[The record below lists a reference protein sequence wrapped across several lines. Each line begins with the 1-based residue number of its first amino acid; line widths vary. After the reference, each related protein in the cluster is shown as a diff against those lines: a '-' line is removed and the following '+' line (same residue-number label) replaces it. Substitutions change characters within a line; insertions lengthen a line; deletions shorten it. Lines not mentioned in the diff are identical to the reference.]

1 MGGYKMI
8 TTDITV
14 RFRDVDS
21 MGHVNNAVFFTYFEE
36 GRKEFIGS
44 LFKIVEPGD
53 YSFILASI
61 SCDFLRPVKLG
72 NSITLQLWVGD
83 IGEKRFNLE
92 YRLVDTGD
100 ESIVYAKGRSVQ
112 VFFDYEKNKTVTIP
126 KYFLEKIS
134 DLRKRS

>member
-8 TTDITV
+8 NTDITV
-14 RFRDVDS
+14 RFRDIDS

-36 GRKEFIGS
+36 GRKEFVGS
-44 LFKIVEPGD
+44 LFNIVESGD
-53 YSFILASI
+53 YSYILASI

-83 IGEKRFNLE
+83 IGQKRFDLE

-112 VFFDYEKNKTVTIP
+112 VFFDYEKNKTVKIP

-134 DLRKRS
+134 GLRKRS